1 MVSHA
6 VRAGKC
12 TRKLYRVVSSTLDF
26 KVYTFVLYIQIRT
39 SRYLEC
45 SITLEV
51 NDRTYMHIGT
61 VCKFTVSPEFFC
73 TAVEVFFWGFTLAH
87 VICLILTG

>member
-6 VRAGKC
+6 VRAGKGM
-12 TRKLYRVVSSTLDF
+12 RKLYRVVSSKLDF
-26 KVYTFVLYIQIRT
+26 ELYTFVLFIQIRT

-51 NDRTYMHIGT
+51 NDRTYMRLGT
-61 VCKFTVSPEFFC
+61 VCTFFTQCLRFY
-73 TAVEVFFWGFTLAH
+73 FWGFTLAH
-87 VICLILTG
+87 VICLVLTG